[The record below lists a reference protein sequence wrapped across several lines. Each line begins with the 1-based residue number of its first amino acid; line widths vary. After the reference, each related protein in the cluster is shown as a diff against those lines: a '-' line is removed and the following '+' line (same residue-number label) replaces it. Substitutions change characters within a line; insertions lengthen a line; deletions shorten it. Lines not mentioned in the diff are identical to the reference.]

1 MIGTPLLR
9 RGTADVLRLNQ
20 KRRIPSI
27 VTNYLLD
34 LETFFR
40 DTDLGRR
47 QAVQRSN
54 GRQLIWRDHVK

>member
-20 KRRIPSI
+20 KRRIPLA

-47 QAVQRSN
+47 QAVHEAMGGSSS
-54 GRQLIWRDHVK
+54 GATT